1 MPKPY
6 HVLSDY
12 FPHPSWQAQMGTA
25 ITGVGGD
32 DGLRGLTGQKI
43 MTAKP
48 MNFQQLFDAYV
59 RYIRTPGNGLTW
71 NGSARGGSGY
81 VMLDND
87 LTTGECA
94 MFVTAFSILC
104 WAPAPYGLGL
114 PKGDFELPSY
124 TGRDKKGFVSRHP
137 TVGIVGLRPNVRGQE
152 LYVWDNH
159 KVVKYQ
165 NRYWDVM
172 YNTSYGSM
180 DEMALYHLMPD
191 EVVLNT
197 DDVPLAQRGTYCMVD
212 PLMGGQGQWFKE
224 VMPKV
229 YEGPSN
235 AMPF

>member
-1 MPKPY
+1 M
-6 HVLSDY
+6 
-12 FPHPSWQAQMGTA
+12 QIA
-25 ITGVGGD
+25 IAAVGGA

-43 MTAKP
+43 MSAKP

-59 RYIRTPGNGLTW
+59 RYIRNPSNGLTW

-104 WAPAPYGLGL
+104 WAPPPYGLGL
-114 PKGDFELPSY
+114 PKGEFELPSY

-137 TVGIVGLRPNVRGQE
+137 AAGIVGLRPNVRGQE

-172 YNTSYGSM
+172 YNTSYAAMS
-180 DEMALYHLMPD
+180 EMALHHIMPN
-191 EVVLNT
+191 EVVL
-197 DDVPLAQRGTYCMVD
+197 DSADVPLAERGTYSMTD
-212 PLMGGQGQWFKE
+212 PLLGGAGKWFKE
-224 VMPKV
+224 VTPKV
-229 YEGPSN
+229 YEGPSV